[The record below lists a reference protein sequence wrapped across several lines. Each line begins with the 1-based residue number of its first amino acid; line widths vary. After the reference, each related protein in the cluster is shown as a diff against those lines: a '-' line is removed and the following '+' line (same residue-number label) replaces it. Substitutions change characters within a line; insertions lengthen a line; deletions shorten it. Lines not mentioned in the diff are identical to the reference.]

1 MTQEFLQDALVA
13 DLEQLFKGETLKN
26 SAGVERQIRV
36 YPQDV
41 PIRAGADTEEDPE
54 PVEDLEPVE
63 DADLEAEQP
72 EDREPPEETEPEDVP
87 EPYVI
92 VRLPGGELPAQD
104 ERQTVEAVL
113 VVCVCDPDPNRQ
125 GFRDALHIVNKILT
139 HYAENG
145 IVARRYEV
153 QYPIKWVT
161 QEEDTHPYY
170 FAAMALKLYAPAIF
184 KEVPET

>member
-13 DLEQLFKGETLKN
+13 DLEQLFEGETLKN
-26 SAGVERQIRV
+26 SAGAERWIWV
-36 YPQDV
+36 FPQDL
-41 PIRAGADTEEDPE
+41 PIRAGADTE
-54 PVEDLEPVE
+54 EDLEPVE
-63 DADLEAEQP
+63 DADLEAEQL
-72 EDREPPEETEPEDVP
+72 EDQKPPEETKPEDVP

-125 GFRDALHIVNKILT
+125 GFRDALHIVNAILT